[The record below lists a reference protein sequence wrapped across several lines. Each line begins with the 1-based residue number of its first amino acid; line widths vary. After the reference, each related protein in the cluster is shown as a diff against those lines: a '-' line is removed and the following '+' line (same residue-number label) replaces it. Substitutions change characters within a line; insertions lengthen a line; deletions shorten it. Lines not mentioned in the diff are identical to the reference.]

1 MAEGKKNT
9 EKVVA
14 VNGNMITIEFSDRVM
29 QNEVA
34 FARIGDADD
43 VKLKSEVIRVRGNR
57 ADLQVFE
64 STNGLK
70 VGDEVEFTGELLSVE
85 LGPGLLTQVYDGLQ
99 NPLPLLAEKSGFF
112 LQRGVYLRA
121 LDRNLKWAFTPIAK
135 AGDKVRPGDRVGSVP
150 EGVVTHY
157 IMVPLAWKDEWTLES
172 VTAAGEH
179 TIDDVMAVAVNGQGE
194 RRNITMTQQWPV
206 KIAIS
211 DYAEKLLPEKTLVT
225 QQRSIDTFFPVAVG
239 GTFCTPGP
247 FGAGKTVLQHAIS
260 RYAEADVVIIA
271 ACGERAGEVVEV
283 LREFPELEDP
293 RTGQPLINRSIIIC
307 NTSSMPV
314 AAREASVY
322 TAVTLAEYYRQMGL
336 NTLLLADSTSRWAQ
350 ALREMSGRL
359 EEIPGEEAF
368 PAYLESLI
376 AGFYERAGVVKL
388 RTGELGSV
396 TIGGAVSPA
405 GGNFEE
411 PVTQA
416 TLKVVGAFL
425 GLSRE
430 RSDARRYP
438 AIHPLDSWS
447 KYNSVV
453 DVKEVEFARAVLRQG
468 SEVNQMMKVIGEEG
482 TSLNDFIVYLK
493 SEFLDYVY
501 LQQNTFDEVD
511 GATDADRQRYM
522 FKRIYQVLAGSFTL
536 PDKDAA
542 RSYFLNL
549 RQMFMDLNY
558 LAMDSQAFKDQ
569 EAAIEAKIAERRTA
583 NA

>member
-1 MAEGKKNT
+1 M
-9 EKVVA
+9 
-14 VNGNMITIEFSDRVM
+14 
-29 QNEVA
+29 
-34 FARIGDADD
+34 
-43 VKLKSEVIRVRGNR
+43 VR
-57 ADLQVFE
+57 
-64 STNGLK
+64 
-70 VGDEVEFTGELLSVE
+70 
-85 LGPGLLTQVYDGLQ
+85 
-99 NPLPLLAEKSGFF
+99 
-112 LQRGVYLRA
+112 
-121 LDRNLKWAFTPIAK
+121 
-135 AGDKVRPGDRVGSVP
+135 
-150 EGVVTHY
+150 
-157 IMVPLAWKDEWTLES
+157 
-172 VTAAGEH
+172 
-179 TIDDVMAVAVNGQGE
+179 
-194 RRNITMTQQWPV
+194 
-206 KIAIS
+206 
-211 DYAEKLLPEKTLVT
+211 
-225 QQRSIDTFFPVAVG
+225 
-239 GTFCTPGP
+239 
-247 FGAGKTVLQHAIS
+247 
-260 RYAEADVVIIA
+260 
-271 ACGERAGEVVEV
+271 
-283 LREFPELEDP
+283 
-293 RTGQPLINRSIIIC
+293 
-307 NTSSMPV
+307 
-314 AAREASVY
+314 
-322 TAVTLAEYYRQMGL
+322 
-336 NTLLLADSTSRWAQ
+336 
-350 ALREMSGRL
+350 
-359 EEIPGEEAF
+359 
-368 PAYLESLI
+368 
-376 AGFYERAGVVKL
+376 L

>member
-1 MAEGKKNT
+1 
-9 EKVVA
+9 
-14 VNGNMITIEFSDRVM
+14 
-29 QNEVA
+29 
-34 FARIGDADD
+34 
-43 VKLKSEVIRVRGNR
+43 
-57 ADLQVFE
+57 
-64 STNGLK
+64 
-70 VGDEVEFTGELLSVE
+70 
-85 LGPGLLTQVYDGLQ
+85 
-99 NPLPLLAEKSGFF
+99 
-112 LQRGVYLRA
+112 
-121 LDRNLKWAFTPIAK
+121 
-135 AGDKVRPGDRVGSVP
+135 
-150 EGVVTHY
+150 
-157 IMVPLAWKDEWTLES
+157 
-172 VTAAGEH
+172 
-179 TIDDVMAVAVNGQGE
+179 
-194 RRNITMTQQWPV
+194 
-206 KIAIS
+206 
-211 DYAEKLLPEKTLVT
+211 
-225 QQRSIDTFFPVAVG
+225 
-239 GTFCTPGP
+239 
-247 FGAGKTVLQHAIS
+247 VL
-260 RYAEADVVIIA
+260 
-271 ACGERAGEVVEV
+271 
-283 LREFPELEDP
+283 
-293 RTGQPLINRSIIIC
+293 
-307 NTSSMPV
+307 
-314 AAREASVY
+314 
-322 TAVTLAEYYRQMGL
+322 
-336 NTLLLADSTSRWAQ
+336 
-350 ALREMSGRL
+350 
-359 EEIPGEEAF
+359 
-368 PAYLESLI
+368 
-376 AGFYERAGVVKL
+376 KL

-511 GATDADRQRYM
+511 GATDANRQRYM